1 MSHVPTGLEA
11 GQLEP
16 GDPEPAPDQRSSAEP
31 GASQHGASQH
41 EPSGYRALLRT
52 PGAAKFCISAMIGRA
67 PMSMF
72 GLGTVLLIS
81 ASTGRYALAGL
92 VSGAGSIGYAASA
105 PQVARLADRF
115 GQHRVLRPLIAFFA
129 AACIIFVTC
138 AELKAPIWILMITG
152 CLAGSSMPSLGSM
165 VRARWSALLRDPAAL
180 HAAFALESVVDE
192 MTFVIGP
199 ALVTVLATAVP
210 PAGVLLCMVLSVGG
224 TLFFAA
230 QRQTEPPARPQLAQS
245 QEPASDQPASDQHR
259 GGRTDTESGA
269 GAGRRAGRYRRQR
282 AARLPA
288 PGLLT
293 MAPLYLCLGAMFS
306 SVDLSTVDFAQRHG
320 HKPLAGL
327 ILGTYALGSGIG
339 GLWYGSRSWR
349 APLDRRFVLTL
360 VLTIAGVATFWAQP
374 DLISLDAGMLVA
386 GLTISPTLIAGYG
399 LIERQAQQARRTEA
413 MTWLSSTIAVG
424 VATGSSV
431 CGRIIDTAGPRW
443 GYGFAA
449 ICGVV
454 AVMTGLLGRGRL
466 HAAPDAN
473 AAQWVDA

>member
-1 MSHVPTGLEA
+1 MTQVPTGLDA

-16 GDPEPAPDQRSSAEP
+16 CEPEP
-31 GASQHGASQH
+31 GAGQHGLG
-41 EPSGYRALLRT
+41 GYGVLLRT
-52 PGAAKFCISAMIGRA
+52 PGAARFCVSAMIGRA

-72 GLGTVLLIS
+72 GLGTVLLVA
-81 ASTGRYALAGL
+81 ASTGRYGLAGL

-115 GQHRVLRPLIAFFA
+115 GQHRVLRPLIAFFGV
-129 AACIIFVTC
+129 ACVVFVVC
-138 AELKAPIWILMITG
+138 AELKAPIWILLITG

-165 VRARWSALLRDPAAL
+165 VRARWSALLRDPASI

-230 QRQTEPPARPQLAQS
+230 QRKTEPPVRPVSGGQLAS
-245 QEPASDQPASDQHR
+245 
-259 GGRTDTESGA
+259 GTESA
-269 GAGRRAGRYRRQR
+269 SRRRRTV
-282 AARLPA
+282 RLPA

-293 MAPLYLCLGAMFS
+293 MAPLYLFVGAMFAS
-306 SVDLSTVDFAQRHG
+306 IDLSTVDFAQQQG
-320 HKPLAGL
+320 HKPLAGF
-327 ILGTYALGSGIG
+327 ILGTYALGSGVG
-339 GLWYGSRSWR
+339 GLWYGSRPWR
-349 APLDRRFVLTL
+349 APLERRFVLTL
-360 VLTIAGVATFWAQP
+360 VLTVAGVATFWTQP
-374 DLISLDAGMLVA
+374 SLISLDAGMLVA

-399 LIERQAQQARRTEA
+399 LIERQAPGARRTEA
-413 MTWLSSTIAVG
+413 MTWLSSSIAVG
-424 VATGSSV
+424 VATGSSI

-449 ICGVV
+449 IIGVI
-454 AVMTGLLGRGRL
+454 AVTTCLLGRGRL
-466 HAAPDAN
+466 RASPGAD

>member
-1 MSHVPTGLEA
+1 MTHVPTGLEA

-16 GDPEPAPDQRSSAEP
+16 GEPEPSSDQ
-31 GASQHGASQH
+31 QHQRG
-41 EPSGYRALLRT
+41 GYLALLRT
-52 PGAAKFCISAMIGRA
+52 PGAARFCVSAMIGRA

-72 GLGTVLLIS
+72 GLGTVLLIT

-129 AACIIFVTC
+129 AACVLFVTC
-138 AELKAPIWILMITG
+138 AELKAPIWILIITG

-165 VRARWSALLRDPAAL
+165 VRARWSALLSDPAAL
-180 HAAFALESVVDE
+180 HAAFSLESVVDE

-199 ALVTVLATAVP
+199 ALVTVLATAIP

-224 TLFFAA
+224 TLYFAA
-230 QRQTEPPARPQLAQS
+230 QRKTEPPVRPQAGP
-245 QEPASDQPASDQHR
+245 PAS
-259 GGRTDTESGA
+259 RT
-269 GAGRRAGRYRRQR
+269 GRRAFRPV
-282 AARLPA
+282 RLPA

-320 HKPLAGL
+320 DKPLAGL
-327 ILGTYALGSGIG
+327 ILGTYAFGSGIG
-339 GLWYGSRSWR
+339 GLYYGSRAWR
-349 APLDRRFVLTL
+349 APLDRRFALTL
-360 VLTIAGVATFWAQP
+360 VLTVAGVATFWTQP
-374 DLISLDAGMLVA
+374 YLISLDAGMLVA
-386 GLTISPTLIAGYG
+386 GLTISPTLIAGYA
-399 LIERQAQQARRTEA
+399 LIERQAPGARRTEA

-424 VATGSSV
+424 VATGSSI

-449 ICGVV
+449 ICGVI
-454 AVMTGLLGRGRL
+454 AVTICLLGRGRL
-466 HAAPDAN
+466 SAMPDAD

>member
-1 MSHVPTGLEA
+1 MTQVPAGLDA

-16 GDPEPAPDQRSSAEP
+16 REPEPSPGQPDAGLP
-31 GASQHGASQH
+31 GLG
-41 EPSGYRALLRT
+41 GYRALFRT
-52 PGAAKFCISAMIGRA
+52 PGAARFCISGMIGRA

-72 GLGTVLLIS
+72 GLGTVLLVA
-81 ASTGRYALAGL
+81 ASTGRYGLAGL

-115 GQHRVLRPLIAFFA
+115 GQHRVLRPLIAFFGI
-129 AACIIFVTC
+129 ACVVFVTC
-138 AELKAPIWILMITG
+138 AELKAPIWILMVTG

-165 VRARWSALLRDPAAL
+165 VRTRWSALLRDPAAI

-192 MTFVIGP
+192 MVFVIGP

-230 QRQTEPPARPQLAQS
+230 QRQTEPPIRPRPRAHGAGEHGSSGPGTRQPGAR
-245 QEPASDQPASDQHR
+245 ERDPASR
-259 GGRTDTESGA
+259 RRRTS
-269 GAGRRAGRYRRQR
+269 
-282 AARLPA
+282 RLPA
-288 PGLLT
+288 PGLLM
-293 MAPLYLCLGAMFS
+293 MAPLYLFVGTMFAS
-306 SVDLSTVDFAQRHG
+306 IDLSTVDFAQREG

-327 ILGTYALGSGIG
+327 ILGTYALGSAIG
-339 GLWYGSRSWR
+339 GLWYGSRTWR
-349 APLDRRFVLTL
+349 APLERRFVLTL
-360 VLTIAGVATFWAQP
+360 VLTVAGVATFWTQP
-374 DLISLDAGMLVA
+374 SLISLDAGMLVA

-399 LIERQAQQARRTEA
+399 LIERQALSARRTEA

-424 VATGSSV
+424 VATGSSI

-449 ICGVV
+449 IVGVI
-454 AVMTGLLGRGRL
+454 AITTCLLGRGRL
-466 HAAPDAN
+466 RATPDAD

>member
-1 MSHVPTGLEA
+1 MTQVPAGLDA

-16 GDPEPAPDQRSSAEP
+16 REPEPGGGQQSADKNSADKDTA
-31 GASQHGASQH
+31 GQHGVG
-41 EPSGYRALLRT
+41 GYRALFRT
-52 PGAAKFCISAMIGRA
+52 PGAARFCVSAMIGRA

-72 GLGTVLLIS
+72 GLGTVLLIA
-81 ASTGRYALAGL
+81 ASTGHYAVAGL

-115 GQHRVLRPLIAFFA
+115 GQHRVLRPLIAVFGV
-129 AACIIFVTC
+129 ACVVFVTC

-165 VRARWSALLRDPAAL
+165 VRARWSVLLRDPAAI
-180 HAAFALESVVDE
+180 HAAFALESVIDE

-210 PAGVLLCMVLSVGG
+210 PSGVLLCMVLSVGG

-230 QRQTEPPARPQLAQS
+230 QRQTEPPVRAHSREPEAGEPRAGGTAS
-245 QEPASDQPASDQHR
+245 DGEPASAR
-259 GGRTDTESGA
+259 
-269 GAGRRAGRYRRQR
+269 RRAG
-282 AARLPA
+282 RLPA

-293 MAPLYLCLGAMFS
+293 MAPLYLFLGTMFAS
-306 SVDLSTVDFAQRHG
+306 IDLSTVDFAQREG
-320 HKPLAGL
+320 HKPLAGF

-339 GLWYGSRSWR
+339 GLWYGSRAWR
-349 APLDRRFVLTL
+349 APLDRRFTLTL
-360 VLTIAGVATFWAQP
+360 VLTVAGVATFWTQP
-374 DLISLDAGMLVA
+374 SLISLDAGMLVA

-399 LIERQAQQARRTEA
+399 LIERQAPPARRTEA

-424 VATGSSV
+424 VATGSSI

-449 ICGVV
+449 TVGVI
-454 AVMTGLLGRGRL
+454 AVTTCLLGRGRL
-466 HAAPDAN
+466 RATPEADT
-473 AAQWVDA
+473 AQWVDA

>member
-1 MSHVPTGLEA
+1 MTQVPAGLDA

-16 GDPEPAPDQRSSAEP
+16 GEPERSAE
-31 GASQHGASQH
+31 QHG
-41 EPSGYRALLRT
+41 PGGYFALLRT
-52 PGAAKFCISAMIGRA
+52 PGAARFCVSGMIGRA

-115 GQHRVLRPLIAFFA
+115 GQHRVLRPLIAFFGI
-129 AACIIFVTC
+129 ACVVFVTC
-138 AELKAPIWILMITG
+138 AELKAPIWVLIITG

-180 HAAFALESVVDE
+180 HAAFSLESVVDE

-210 PAGVLLCMVLSVGG
+210 PAGVLLCMVLSVSG

-230 QRQTEPPARPQLAQS
+230 QRQTEPPVRPRAR
-245 QEPASDQPASDQHR
+245 E
-259 GGRTDTESGA
+259 A
-269 GAGRRAGRYRRQR
+269 GAGESAPAARTRRAG
-282 AARLPA
+282 RLPA

-293 MAPLYLCLGAMFS
+293 MTPLYLCLGAMFAS
-306 SVDLSTVDFAQRHG
+306 IDLSTVDFAELHG
-320 HKPLAGL
+320 HKPLAGF
-327 ILGTYALGSGIG
+327 ILGTYALGSAIG
-339 GLWYGSRSWR
+339 GLWYGSRAWR
-349 APLDRRFVLTL
+349 APLARRFTLTL
-360 VLTIAGVATFWAQP
+360 LLTVAGVATFWTQP
-374 DLISLDAGMLVA
+374 SLISLDAGMLVA

-399 LIERQAQQARRTEA
+399 LIERQAPRARRTEA
-413 MTWLSSTIAVG
+413 MTWLSSSIAVG
-424 VATGSSV
+424 VAVGSSI

-443 GYGFAA
+443 SYGFAA
-449 ICGVV
+449 LVGVAAV
-454 AVMTGLLGRGRL
+454 ATCLLGRRRL
-466 HAAPDAN
+466 RASPDAE